1 MSLPSRTT
9 DMSLTETIAP
19 ASAPATARSS
29 AASGAVP
36 SGIAGLVA
44 AALSLGAGHIAGG
57 VSRSMASPVVAV
69 GERTITLVPVSVERF
84 AIETFG
90 GNDKLAL
97 VIGITA
103 ASLVIGA
110 VIGVIGRRRPAIS
123 VVGFGAFAV
132 VGIAASLNGR
142 RSLLEAVVP
151 SLLAA
156 AIGIGYLAWVRPLV
170 PSKSAAKPAQVGPEI
185 PQERTKSVGNTR
197 RTFLIAISAG
207 AAGALVFRTAGTA
220 LRQRFNVGASR
231 ASITLPPAAKSVAQL
246 PASVSARVPGISPF
260 ITPVADFYR
269 VDTALSVPQV
279 AADSWKLNIKGMVD
293 KPFSISFDDIVNRKL
308 VEADIT
314 LTCVSNTVG
323 GKLLGTARW
332 LGVPLRELLDEAG
345 VRPGVDQIV
354 GRSVDG
360 YTCGFPL
367 AAAYDRNALVA
378 IGMNGEPLPIDHGF
392 PARLITPGLYGYV
405 SATKWLTEIELTT
418 FAAFDQYWVPKG
430 WDALA
435 PIKTMTRIDTPRSLS
450 NIAAGTTVIGGVAWA
465 QTRGITGVEVRI
477 DDGAWQ
483 QATLADEANI
493 DTWRQ
498 WSLPWDATAG
508 RHTITARAT
517 DGSGEL
523 QTETR
528 AEVFPN
534 GASGWHSFLVIV
546 K

>member
-1 MSLPSRTT
+1 
-9 DMSLTETIAP
+9 MSLTETIAP
-19 ASAPATARSS
+19 AAPAAAATRRSGPG
-29 AASGAVP
+29 AFASGV
-36 SGIAGLVA
+36 AGTVA
-44 AALSLGAGHIAGG
+44 AALALGAGHIAGG
-57 VSRSMASPVVAV
+57 MSRTMASPVVAV

-97 VIGITA
+97 VIGITV
-103 ASLVIGA
+103 ASLLLGA
-110 VIGVIGRRRPAIS
+110 VIGVVGRRRPLVA
-123 VVGFGAFAV
+123 VVGFSAFAV

-142 RSLLEAVVP
+142 RSLLEAVIP
-151 SLLAA
+151 SLVAA
-156 AIGIGYLAWVRPLV
+156 AVGIGYLAWVRPLV
-170 PSKSAAKPAQVGPEI
+170 PRKMTIKAAPFNPEI
-185 PQERTKSVGNTR
+185 PRERPKIGTNTR
-197 RTFLIAISAG
+197 RSFLIAVSAG
-207 AAGALVFRTAGTA
+207 AAGAVVFRTAGTA

-231 ASITLPPAAKSVAQL
+231 ASITLPTVTKPVAEL
-246 PASVSARVPGISPF
+246 PATVSAGIDGIAPF
-260 ITPVADFYR
+260 ITPNSDFYR

-293 KPFSISFDDIVNRKL
+293 KPFSITFDEILNRNL

-345 VRPGVDQIV
+345 VRPGADQIV

-360 YTCGFPL
+360 YTGGFPL
-367 AAAYDRNALVA
+367 SAAYDRNAMVVV
-378 IGMNGEPLPIDHGF
+378 GMNGEPLPIEHGF

-430 WDALA
+430 WDAQA

-450 NIAAGTTVIGGVAWA
+450 NISAGQTVIGGVAWA
-465 QTRGITGVEVRI
+465 QTRGITKVEVRI
-477 DDGAWQ
+477 DDGEWQ
-483 QATLADEANI
+483 EATLADEANI

-498 WSLPWDATAG
+498 WSLPWNASAG
-508 RHTITARAT
+508 RHTLTARAT